1 VRQQERLCP
10 DRARIDETESYC
22 SNHRDFLHEEKNGGP
37 SRAAMVGMRD
47 LKHHVVV
54 SHPHRSNNRNHFPL

>member
-10 DRARIDETESYC
+10 DGVRIGKTESHC
-22 SNHRDFLHEEKNGGP
+22 SDHRDFLHEEKNGGP
-37 SRAAMVGMRD
+37 SRAAVVVMRN
-47 LKHHVVV
+47 LKHYVV